1 MKIPKLIDIIEGKT
15 YSFYKKEGDK
25 KAIQIDAEDEND
37 ADEKIKQITGQDPK
51 KVTKWSEDDDNMD
64 ENAFNLSSML
74 NIVSEYELEDEDEG
88 EVEEI
93 SEDNTTTSLDGGLGM
108 QQTPNAFRRKV
119 KKPSDTTYCEPVN
132 EAGLHNIKFTK
143 LKQFGK
149 VTTYQATNG
158 NITIPFEVTRERDRK
173 GTLLTLDSTKTGFYQ
188 SYKMDDI
195 KSKIID
201 AFTHKMEA
209 VNEVAYKEWVS
220 DTTMSPKQKINKA
233 ILEVAKNLYE
243 VERLIGRSAKL
254 KTEINADQSIYW
266 KNTVNKF
273 TKINERLLK
282 ISSKIRNIAQ

>member
-132 EAGLHNIKFTK
+132 E
-143 LKQFGK
+143 
-149 VTTYQATNG
+149 
-158 NITIPFEVTRERDRK
+158 
-173 GTLLTLDSTKTGFYQ
+173 
-188 SYKMDDI
+188 
-195 KSKIID
+195 
-201 AFTHKMEA
+201 
-209 VNEVAYKEWVS
+209 VAYKEWVS
-220 DTTMSPKQKINKA
+220 DTTLSPKQKINKA